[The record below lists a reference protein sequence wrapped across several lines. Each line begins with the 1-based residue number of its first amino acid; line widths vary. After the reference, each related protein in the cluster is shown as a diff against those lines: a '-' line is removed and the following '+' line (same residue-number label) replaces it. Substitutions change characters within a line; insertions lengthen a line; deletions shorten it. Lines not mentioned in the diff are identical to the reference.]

1 MKGDVFLH
9 NIKVNLNGLE
19 IMLFFWNSIISKEK
33 VNEPFI
39 NDLCSMKEFSFI
51 YQEEFTPDSL
61 RTILSALNNKEPYK
75 ASKKEMKFY
84 SNNLRVMEYI
94 DEVLPAINAIKKMNM
109 DLLSQKLD
117 ENINEIIV
125 IPGTSNAITRSG
137 HCLIMD
143 FFAVRLSEGNLIM
156 NGKKIED
163 ALLEV

>member
-1 MKGDVFLH
+1 MH

-33 VNEPFI
+33 VNELFI
-39 NDLCSMKEFSFI
+39 NDLCSMREFSFI
-51 YQEEFTPDSL
+51 YQEEFTTDSL

-94 DEVLPAINAIKKMNM
+94 DEVLPIINAIKKMNM
-109 DLLSQKLD
+109 DILSQKLD

-125 IPGTSNAITRSG
+125 VPGTSNTITKSD
-137 HCLIMD
+137 HCLIVD
-143 FFAVRLSEGNLIM
+143 FFAARLSQGNIII
-156 NGKKIED
+156 NDKKIED
-163 ALLEV
+163 ALLDA